1 MKLIEKLNFTA
12 EYFTKPHGREIK
24 KPNEDRVL
32 VDKENGVFILLDGV
46 TRVHEEYENAPHE
59 SAAGDLGDIVVD
71 EAYHFII
78 DNILDS
84 DPERILRG
92 AVLAAN
98 VKIRE
103 YREKKS
109 QIEWV
114 YHPSTLGIIG
124 LIRDNTLYFVYAG
137 DCLGVLIRRGAKML
151 IGREWTLE
159 AVDKLA
165 MSKAERYGKYCNH
178 PDNHLSYTVF
188 NGDDEVTVGLEY
200 SFIDLHSGDTLL
212 IGSDGIGDYMKFE
225 KSADLIKQSPEE
237 MINNSA
243 EYDARPYAEYA
254 DDKTLI
260 KLNFNK

>member
-1 MKLIEKLNFTA
+1 MKLLEKLKFSA
-12 EYFTKPHGREIK
+12 EYYTKPHGREIK

-32 VDKENGVFILLDGV
+32 VDEKNGVFILLDGV
-46 TRVHEEYENAPHE
+46 TRVHEEYESAPYK
-59 SAAGDLGDIVVD
+59 SAAGDLGDIVID
-71 EAYHFII
+71 EAYRFII
-78 DNILDS
+78 DNIDES
-84 DPERILRG
+84 DTERILRG

-109 QIEWV
+109 EAEWI
-114 YHPSTLGIIG
+114 YYPSTLGIIG
-124 LIRDNTLYFVYAG
+124 LIRDNTLHFAYAG
-137 DCLGVLIRRGAKML
+137 DCLALLIRRGAKML
-151 IGREWTLE
+151 MGREWTLE

-165 MSKAERYGKYCNH
+165 LSKAQRYDRYCNH

-225 KSADLIKQSPEE
+225 KSEDLLRQSPEE

-243 EYDARPYAEYA
+243 EYDALPYAEYA

-260 KLNFNK
+260 KLSF